1 MENELRPAFG
11 IRAVL
16 AQERWMYG
24 NISFGTC
31 LPTSQGNKVNAILQG
46 LCLGEATVGKQFD
59 TLVAN
64 LVQVSIVRL
73 VSNPQKQKSTH
84 MLSHCVS
91 WSGFDGRSMS
101 QCFPEIMIPFVHLTH
116 PRSSEFCCF

>member
-73 VSNPQKQKSTH
+73 VSNPQKQKST
-84 MLSHCVS
+84 
-91 WSGFDGRSMS
+91 
-101 QCFPEIMIPFVHLTH
+101 QCFHTACHGVGLTVAVY
-116 PRSSEFCCF
+116 RSVFQKL

>member
-11 IRAVL
+11 IRTVL

-46 LCLGEATVGKQFD
+46 LCLGDEAVGKQFD
-59 TLVAN
+59 TLVAKCYE
-64 LVQVSIVRL
+64 SRA
-73 VSNPQKQKSTH
+73 SEHS
-84 MLSHCVS
+84 
-91 WSGFDGRSMS
+91 
-101 QCFPEIMIPFVHLTH
+101 EI
-116 PRSSEFCCF
+116 SEKPTKAEVDAHAFTLRVMEWV